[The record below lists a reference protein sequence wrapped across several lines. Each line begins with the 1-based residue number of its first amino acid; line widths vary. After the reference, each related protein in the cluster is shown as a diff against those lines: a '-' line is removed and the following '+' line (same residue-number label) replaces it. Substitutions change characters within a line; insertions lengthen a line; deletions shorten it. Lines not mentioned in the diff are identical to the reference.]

1 HGETAVHI
9 AAGLGQL
16 EIVKFLHSHGADI
29 SLLDSH
35 GDSAI
40 YWAARQGHSEVIKYL
55 FEQRVSVDTQNKAGE
70 TALHVAARYGHSD
83 TLKLLCKF
91 GANYNMPDEHGE
103 TALHIAVWHG
113 FPRIVFVLCEVGA
126 SPNLKNKEEETP
138 LHCAT
143 ARGHAESVR
152 CLLEAGADVNLLDK
166 NGCTPLHLAT
176 RRHHVVVA
184 MLLLQA
190 SCQVDVVDHH
200 GEAPIHIVARE
211 GLLPL
216 AQNLCA
222 FGCRVDIPNQDGI
235 PAEITALAQ
244 GFTDIGELLNRLRNE
259 QLREDYIAQLIPTTQ
274 PISRVKL
281 KLFGHSGVGKTTL
294 VDSLKCGYF
303 SSFFRRSRASSPTPS
318 DHRKSKNSCN
328 SSTSSIELSVAT
340 SNSIPLIF
348 ETNMEY
354 YTKGVDI
361 QQLSIPG
368 VGDLSVWEFSGHEP
382 YFIVYDHFIGNTNCL
397 HAIVF
402 RMNDPPEVRYQQ
414 ILFWLHFL
422 QVRIPPIEPLSYCG
436 RSKNPAKVVLI
447 ATHADVAGIYRNSS
461 SGEYMN
467 TEVTPMLQDLRK
479 QFENILDLHD
489 TVYITDAHVA
499 GSPGM
504 KHLKQYLST
513 EKVKVV
519 QNLPKQTGFLDS
531 MISHLPSWRKSSAVF
546 PVLSWQQF
554 VDMVHLQI
562 NPLAGEDH
570 MKELITQLQL
580 TGEVLYL
587 KSESQDVVVLNPR
600 WLCVDVVGQLLSHDH
615 LQQAR
620 VTGCYTVDDIQLLF
634 PETDALD
641 LLQVLEALHLCTQC
655 ESDGDIEYEF
665 PVFNLVE
672 TLEGLWDENDLRYHN
687 GVYGGVQIR
696 PQAGMCHVI
705 PRLFP
710 RVQVQLRRSI
720 HQHPDPENDLYQ
732 WHLGSKFCSG
742 CLEGIITLT
751 DHEAIEI
758 KVRGPNSH
766 KIDSFYFLED
776 LLSVVDQVL
785 GDICPGLVVERH
797 FLSAS
802 QLQSHVDNP
811 VSFPP
816 DLVMKQLIKNGPDA
830 VIEREN
836 VQEKVLDLFCSGAT
850 ELQRYLNP
858 DSGVSPGLTLAPDIH
873 VSHLSV
879 LTRQNLCAI
888 LDPPESMGRDW
899 CMLGVR
905 LGMTDELPHIDP
917 GENSRN
923 SPTARTLEQWS
934 KNPNSTIKSLLSK
947 LEELGREDAIQI
959 ILKCGPLFKVRPSE
973 VEIVAEDVVIVGA
986 GSHTSSSNLSR

>member
-620 VTGCYTVDDIQLLF
+620 VTGCYTVDDI
-634 PETDALD
+634 
-641 LLQVLEALHLCTQC
+641 H
-655 ESDGDIEYEF
+655 
-665 PVFNLVE
+665 
-672 TLEGLWDENDLRYHN
+672 
-687 GVYGGVQIR
+687 
-696 PQAGMCHVI
+696 
-705 PRLFP
+705 
-710 RVQVQLRRSI
+710 
-720 HQHPDPENDLYQ
+720 
-732 WHLGSKFCSG
+732 
-742 CLEGIITLT
+742 
-751 DHEAIEI
+751 
-758 KVRGPNSH
+758 
-766 KIDSFYFLED
+766 FYFLED